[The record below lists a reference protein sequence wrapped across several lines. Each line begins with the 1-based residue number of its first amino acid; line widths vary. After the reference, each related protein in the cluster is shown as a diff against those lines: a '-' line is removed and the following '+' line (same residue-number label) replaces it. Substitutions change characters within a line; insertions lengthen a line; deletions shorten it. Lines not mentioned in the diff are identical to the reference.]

1 MTAKPATGV
10 DDATLI
16 ELGRLQL
23 QLAGN
28 PKTRKQ
34 ALKLVKEINP
44 SFVMP
49 ADIAQVELTETV
61 DQRFAERD
69 ANDAA
74 KETKANLERSRKG
87 LLDGTL
93 IEGRKYTEDDVKKID
108 AFMEAN
114 GYTNYEHAAL
124 IYAAQQPAART
135 ADMPAAPVWELPKVK
150 NPFNTTEVNNAAR
163 AKAFDAIRELRQG
176 TR

>member
-1 MTAKPATGV
+1 MPPNPPDV

-16 ELGRLQL
+16 ELGKLQL

-87 LLDGTL
+87 LPDGTL

-108 AFMEAN
+108 A
-114 GYTNYEHAAL
+114 L
-124 IYAAQQPAART
+124 
-135 ADMPAAPVWELPKVK
+135 
-150 NPFNTTEVNNAAR
+150 
-163 AKAFDAIRELRQG
+163 
-176 TR
+176 

>member
-16 ELGRLQL
+16 ELGKLQL

-28 PKTRKQ
+28 PKPRKQ

-69 ANDAA
+69 ANEAA

-93 IEGRKYTEDDVKKID
+93 IEGRKYSEDDVKKID
-108 AFMEAN
+108 AFMEAI

-124 IYAAQQPAART
+124 IYAAHEPAART
-135 ADMPAAPVWELPKVK
+135 ADMPAAPGWDLPNGK
-150 NPFNTTEVNNAAR
+150 NPFNTNQTTTP
-163 AKAFDAIRELRQG
+163 
-176 TR
+176 TRSTPS